1 MTECNPAEDESKSP
15 RIIWKAGKFC
25 WDLDDMALVMA
36 ILNVTPDSFSDGGKY
51 LEKNTAINHALE
63 MIDEG
68 ADIIDIGGES
78 TRPFSD
84 PVSLKEEI
92 SRVVPV
98 IEGIRKESDV
108 CISIDTTKSQVATAA
123 LNSGASVINDVS
135 AMEVDQLMVDVA
147 LKFDCPLIIMH
158 MKGTPKNMQDD
169 PKYESLISDI
179 KDYLL
184 DRADFIISKGINP
197 KKIVIDPG
205 IGFGKTVENNFEII
219 KNLNHFTTMNF
230 PVLLGASRKS
240 FIGISLNLPEK
251 DRLEGSLAAN
261 IIGLQNGAKIFR
273 VHDVAETNKALI
285 IANKIFNSNHLIT

>member
-1 MTECNPAEDESKSP
+1 MNIKNFNDWLLSKKKQSL
-15 RIIWKAGKFC
+15 IMG
-25 WDLDDMALVMA
+25 

-92 SRVVPV
+92 SRVIPV
-98 IEGIRKESDV
+98 IEGIRKESDI

-135 AMEVDQLMVDVA
+135 AMEVDPLMVDVA

-169 PKYESLISDI
+169 PQYESLISDI

-184 DRADFIISKGINP
+184 DRIDFIISKGINP

-219 KNLNHFTTMNF
+219 NNLKHFTSMDF

-240 FIGISLNLPEK
+240 FIGISLNLPEE

-261 IIGLQNGAKIFR
+261 IIGFQNGAKIFR

>member
-1 MTECNPAEDESKSP
+1 MNIKNFNDWLLSKKKQSL
-15 RIIWKAGKFC
+15 IMG
-25 WDLDDMALVMA
+25 

-98 IEGIRKESDV
+98 IEGIRKESDI

-135 AMEVDQLMVDVA
+135 AMEVDPLMVDVA

-169 PKYESLISDI
+169 PQYESLISDI

-184 DRADFIISKGINP
+184 DRIDFIISKGINP

-219 KNLNHFTTMNF
+219 NNLKYFTSMDF

-240 FIGISLNLPEK
+240 FIGISLNLPEE

-261 IIGLQNGAKIFR
+261 IIGFQNGAKIFR

>member
-1 MTECNPAEDESKSP
+1 MNIKNFNDWLLSKKKQSL
-15 RIIWKAGKFC
+15 IMG
-25 WDLDDMALVMA
+25 

-135 AMEVDQLMVDVA
+135 AMEVDPLMVDVA

-285 IANKIFNSNHLIT
+285 IANKIFNSNHLIS

>member
-1 MTECNPAEDESKSP
+1 MNIKNFNDWLLSTKKQSL
-15 RIIWKAGKFC
+15 IMG
-25 WDLDDMALVMA
+25 

-98 IEGIRKESDV
+98 IEGIRKESDI

-123 LNSGASVINDVS
+123 LNSGASLINDVS
-135 AMEVDQLMVDVA
+135 AMEVDPLMVDVA

-169 PKYESLISDI
+169 PQYESLISDI

-184 DRADFIISKGINP
+184 DRIDFIISKGINP

-219 KNLNHFTTMNF
+219 NNLKHFTSMDF
-230 PVLLGASRKS
+230 PVMLGASRKS
-240 FIGISLNLPEK
+240 FIGISLNLPEE

-261 IIGLQNGAKIFR
+261 IIGFQNGAKIFR

>member
-1 MTECNPAEDESKSP
+1 MNIKNFNDWLLSKKKQSL
-15 RIIWKAGKFC
+15 IMG
-25 WDLDDMALVMA
+25 

-78 TRPFSD
+78 TRPFSN

-108 CISIDTTKSQVATAA
+108 CISIDTTKSQVAIAA

-135 AMEVDQLMVDVA
+135 AMEVDPLMVDVA

-169 PKYESLISDI
+169 PQYESLISDI

-184 DRADFIISKGINP
+184 DRIDFIISKGINP

-219 KNLNHFTTMNF
+219 NNLKHFTSMDF

-240 FIGISLNLPEK
+240 FIGISLNLPEE

-261 IIGLQNGAKIFR
+261 IIGFQNGAKIFR

>member
-1 MTECNPAEDESKSP
+1 MNIKNFNDWLLSKKKQSL
-15 RIIWKAGKFC
+15 IMG
-25 WDLDDMALVMA
+25 

-51 LEKNTAINHALE
+51 LEKNTAIIHALE

-98 IEGIRKESDV
+98 IEGIRKKSDI

-135 AMEVDQLMVDVA
+135 AMEVDPLMVDVA

-169 PKYESLISDI
+169 PQYESLISDI

-219 KNLNHFTTMNF
+219 NNLNHFTSMDF

>member
-1 MTECNPAEDESKSP
+1 MNIKNFNDWLLSKKKQSL
-15 RIIWKAGKFC
+15 IMG
-25 WDLDDMALVMA
+25 

-63 MIDEG
+63 MIDQG

-98 IEGIRKESDV
+98 IEGIRKESDI

-135 AMEVDQLMVDVA
+135 AMEVDPLMVDVA

-169 PKYESLISDI
+169 PQYESLISDI

-184 DRADFIISKGINP
+184 DRTDFIISKGINP

-219 KNLNHFTTMNF
+219 NNLNHFTSMDF

-240 FIGISLNLPEK
+240 FIGISLNLPEE

-261 IIGLQNGAKIFR
+261 IIGFQNGAKIFR

>member
-1 MTECNPAEDESKSP
+1 MNIKNFNDWLLSKKKQSL
-15 RIIWKAGKFC
+15 IMG
-25 WDLDDMALVMA
+25 

-63 MIDEG
+63 MIDQG

-98 IEGIRKESDV
+98 IEGIRKKSDI

-135 AMEVDQLMVDVA
+135 AMEVDPLMVDVA

-169 PKYESLISDI
+169 PQYESLISDI

-219 KNLNHFTTMNF
+219 KNLNHFTKMNF

-285 IANKIFNSNHLIT
+285 IANKIFNSNALNT

>member
-1 MTECNPAEDESKSP
+1 MNIKNFNDWLLSKKKQSL
-15 RIIWKAGKFC
+15 IMG
-25 WDLDDMALVMA
+25 

-63 MIDEG
+63 MIDQG

-98 IEGIRKESDV
+98 IEGIRKESDI

-135 AMEVDQLMVDVA
+135 AMEVDPLMVDVA

-169 PKYESLISDI
+169 PQYESLISDI

-184 DRADFIISKGINP
+184 DRTDFIISKGINP

-219 KNLNHFTTMNF
+219 NNLKHFTSMDF

-240 FIGISLNLPEK
+240 FIGISLNLPEE

-261 IIGLQNGAKIFR
+261 IIGFQNGAKIFR

>member
-1 MTECNPAEDESKSP
+1 MNIKNFNDWLLSKKKQSL
-15 RIIWKAGKFC
+15 IMG
-25 WDLDDMALVMA
+25 

-135 AMEVDQLMVDVA
+135 AMEVDPLMVDVA

>member
-1 MTECNPAEDESKSP
+1 MNIKNFNDWLLSKKKQSL
-15 RIIWKAGKFC
+15 IMG
-25 WDLDDMALVMA
+25 

-98 IEGIRKESDV
+98 IEGIRKKSDI

-135 AMEVDQLMVDVA
+135 AMEVDPLMVDVA

-169 PKYESLISDI
+169 PQYESLISDI

-184 DRADFIISKGINP
+184 DRIDFIISKGINP

-219 KNLNHFTTMNF
+219 NNLKYFTSMDF

-240 FIGISLNLPEK
+240 FIGISLNLPEE

-261 IIGLQNGAKIFR
+261 IIGFQNGAKIFR